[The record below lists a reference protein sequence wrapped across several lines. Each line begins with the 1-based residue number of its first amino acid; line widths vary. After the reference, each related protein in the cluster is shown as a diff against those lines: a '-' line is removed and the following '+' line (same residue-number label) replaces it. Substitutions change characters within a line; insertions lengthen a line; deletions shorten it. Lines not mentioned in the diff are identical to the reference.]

1 MTISLVIPCFN
12 EEKNIPFLLSKCK
25 EAFDQKEIE
34 VVLVDNGSLD
44 NTQAVL
50 TKLLPNYPFLK
61 VVRIE
66 SNQGYGDGILTG
78 LKASSG
84 EYLAWTHADLQTDP
98 GDLLEGM
105 KILNQQSEP
114 EKLFIKG
121 KRSGRPL
128 TDNIFTIG
136 MSFFESLLLK
146 TKMWDINAQ
155 PTIFHKSFFYSWEDP
170 PKDFS
175 LDLFAYF
182 MAKEGNLNIRRFDV
196 RFDTRLHGES
206 HWNISFKEKLKFI
219 KRTLSY
225 SFELKKK
232 VQTNA

>member
-1 MTISLVIPCFN
+1 MTISLIIPCFN
-12 EEKNIPFLLSKCK
+12 EEKNIPFLLSRCK
-25 EAFDQKEIE
+25 EAFDKKEIE
-34 VVLVDNGSLD
+34 VILVDNGSSD
-44 NTQAVL
+44 NTQVVL
-50 TKLLPNYPFLK
+50 TKLLPNYPFVK

-66 SNQGYGDGILTG
+66 NNQGYGNGILTG
-78 LKASSG
+78 LKASSR

-98 GDLLEGM
+98 GDILEGM
-105 KILNQQSEP
+105 KMLKEISNP
-114 EKLFIKG
+114 EKLFLKG
-121 KRSGRPL
+121 KRFGRPL

-136 MSFFESLLLK
+136 MSLFESILLK

-155 PTIFHKSFFYSWEDP
+155 PTIFHKSFFNSWKNP
-170 PKDFS
+170 PNDFS

-182 MAKEGNLNIRRFDV
+182 MAKECDLNIKRFNV
-196 RFDTRLHGES
+196 RFDRRLYGKS

-232 VQTNA
+232 VQNNA

>member
-1 MTISLVIPCFN
+1 MTISLIIPCFN
-12 EEKNIPFLLSKCK
+12 EEKNIPFLLSRCK
-25 EAFDQKEIE
+25 EAFDKKEIE
-34 VVLVDNGSLD
+34 VILVDNGSSD

-50 TKLLPNYPFLK
+50 AKLLPNYPFVK

-66 SNQGYGDGILTG
+66 NNQGYGNGILTG
-78 LKASSG
+78 LKASSR

-105 KILNQQSEP
+105 KVLRENINP
-114 EKLFIKG
+114 EKLFLKG
-121 KRSGRPL
+121 KRFGRPL
-128 TDNIFTIG
+128 ADNIFTIG
-136 MSFFESLLLK
+136 MSLFESILLK

-155 PTIFHKSFFYSWEDP
+155 PTIFHKSFFNSWKNP
-170 PKDFS
+170 PNDFS

-182 MAKEGNLNIRRFDV
+182 MAKECDLSIKRFNV
-196 RFDTRLHGES
+196 RFDRRLYGKS

-232 VQTNA
+232 V